1 MVEGFKEGADYS
13 LNEKSDD
20 AIGDTCATKDEN
32 GKCLSDKKNA
42 NVKFRQG
49 FFKWGSKCM

>member
-1 MVEGFKEGADYS
+1 MVEGFKEGAGYS

-20 AIGDTCATKDEN
+20 AIGDTYATKDEN
-32 GKCLSDKKNA
+32 GNCLSDKNA
-42 NVKFRQG
+42 KCKSLDR